1 MRIFRPVWVALR
13 TAVIATAVFWV
24 TLLIIDRSGWKGL
37 AFSWL
42 DLTEYVVFFVIFFL
56 GVLTVKK

>member
-24 TLLIIDRSGWKGL
+24 TIFIIENSGWEAPMGVVQL
-37 AFSWL
+37 A
-42 DLTEYVVFFVIFFL
+42 VFFIIFFL
-56 GVLTVKK
+56 CMLLLRRQ

>member
-24 TLLIIDRSGWKGL
+24 TIFIVENSGWEAPMG
-37 AFSWL
+37 
-42 DLTEYVVFFVIFFL
+42 VVQPGVFFVIFLFGML
-56 GVLTVKK
+56 LLRRR